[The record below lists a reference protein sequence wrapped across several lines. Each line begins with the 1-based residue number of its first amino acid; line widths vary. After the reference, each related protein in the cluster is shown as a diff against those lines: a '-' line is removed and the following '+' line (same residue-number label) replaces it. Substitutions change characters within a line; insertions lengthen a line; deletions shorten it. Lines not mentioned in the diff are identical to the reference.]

1 MRDIK
6 FRGKDIETG
15 KWVCGFYVRLE
26 DTFRKPIDGKERITH
41 RIYPGFADSCASHD
55 GYDFSGDWHEV
66 DPETIGQFT
75 GETDK
80 NGIQIFEGDVVRL
93 AICPPTY
100 NGKNPNPYEDLRYVA
115 WEQQK
120 RAYVYRKIKEHPG
133 KHSRNIRDV
142 WMGHGKVRTV
152 EVIGNIHDQPELL
165 KGAEP

>member
-6 FRGKDIETG
+6 FRGKRFDNGAFENGSLVRIRCYCHDEQVFIADKMTG
-15 KWVCGFYVRLE
+15 YLI
-26 DTFRKPIDGKERITH
+26 P
-41 RIYPGFADSCASHD
+41 
-55 GYDFSGDWHEV
+55 V
-66 DPETIGQFT
+66 DPDTVGQFT
-75 GETDK
+75 GLHDM
-80 NGIQIFEGDVVRL
+80 NGKDIYEGDVVRL

-142 WMGHGKVRTV
+142 WMGHGKVSTV
-152 EVIGNIHDQPELL
+152 EVIGNIHDQPELM